1 MKKILLIN
9 TKYREYGGEDS
20 NFLEEAKF
28 LSENY
33 EIKCLEF
40 ENSNIGIFE
49 LFSFITKNNFNSN
62 RALVKELNS
71 FKPDYVYVH
80 NTWFKASLG
89 IFNILKKHKIPI
101 ILKIHNFRF
110 DCTKSF
116 LSSRHLGSEEFCKKC
131 GFEGKNKIFN
141 KYFKESY
148 LKSIF
153 VILYGKK
160 YIKILINFNLKI
172 LALTNHQ
179 KIYLEKLGIDKKNI
193 TIHENPI
200 VVKEDKNVMYNP
212 KSNYVVYAG
221 RISDQKGVRELIE
234 AWVKSDC
241 SSLSL
246 KIIGEGDLLSLLKK
260 EFSELNIEFM
270 GQLPNKKV
278 LNLIMKSR
286 AVVTA
291 TKMFEG
297 QPRLLCEA
305 SMHAVPSIFPSF
317 GGMGEF
323 YTNNYLF
330 KFEQYNYN
338 DLSKKFEL
346 LLNEDVLK
354 TTSEEI
360 LSFIKVKLSKERLL
374 TNFDNI
380 LEDINETQ

>member
-28 LSENY
+28 LSKNY
-33 EIKCLEF
+33 KVKCLEF
-40 ENSNIGIFE
+40 ENSKIGIFE
-49 LFSFITKNNFNSN
+49 LISFITRNNLKSN
-62 RALVKELNS
+62 KILTKEINQ

-89 IFNILKKHKIPI
+89 IFSILKKYKIPT

-116 LSSRHLGSEEFCKKC
+116 LSSKHLDFEKFCKKC

-148 LKSIF
+148 IKSFF

-160 YIKILINFNLKI
+160 YIKILKNLDLKI
-172 LALTNHQ
+172 LVMTNHQ
-179 KIYLEKLGIDKKNI
+179 KLYLNNLGIDNKNL
-193 TIHENPI
+193 TIYENP
-200 VVKEDKNVMYNP
+200 VGNKKENNLKYNP
-212 KSNYVVYAG
+212 SSDYIVYAG
-221 RISDQKGVRELIE
+221 RISDSKGVKELIE
-234 AWVKSDC
+234 AWTKFDC

-246 KIIGEGDLLSLLKK
+246 KIIGDGDLLPKLKK
-260 EFSELNIEFM
+260 IFSNLNIEFM
-270 GQLPNKKV
+270 GHLPNEKV
-278 LNLIMKSR
+278 LNLIMNSR

-305 SMHAVPSIFPSF
+305 SMHGVPSIFPSF
-317 GGMGEF
+317 GGMIEF
-323 YTNNYLF
+323 YPDDYVF
-330 KFEQYNYN
+330 KFEQYDYE
-338 DLSKKFEL
+338 DLAKKFEL
-346 LLNEDVLK
+346 LLNEDILK
-354 TTSEEI
+354 KTSEEV
-360 LSFIKVKLSKERLL
+360 LSFMNIKLSERKMNS
-374 TNFDNI
+374 NFQDI
-380 LEDINETQ
+380 LES